1 MVRFDLVVTLSDKRT
16 RYSTSNVLGNALSV
30 IGHVISHVIRS
41 IEYLLQVFN
50 PPLARSWRSLL
61 SHCQTQLTGLLG
73 CEKRLRIVRVYLPLS
88 RVPQSLASVK
98 TDLSMESETSTL
110 PVI

>member
-1 MVRFDLVVTLSDKRT
+1 MVPCDCVVSLSDKRPK
-16 RYSTSNVLGNALSV
+16 YSTSNVPGNALSV
-30 IGHVISHVIRS
+30 IRHVISS

-50 PPLARSWRSLL
+50 RLPLARSWRSLL